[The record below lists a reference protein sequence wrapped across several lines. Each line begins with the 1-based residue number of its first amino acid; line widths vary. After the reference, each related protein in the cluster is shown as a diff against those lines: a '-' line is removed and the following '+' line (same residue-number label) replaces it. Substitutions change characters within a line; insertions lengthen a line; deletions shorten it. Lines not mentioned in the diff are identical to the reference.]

1 MRENKIVAKN
11 ATQKILIYIKGSD
24 ENLKKAI
31 LVLCLTMLLTACGS
45 NGSSNDSSSGTTTT
59 TTITASTV
67 EKSKQVIGSIA
78 EVKKSTT
85 TVTEATTPEPEK
97 PKMTDD
103 EINALACKE
112 IGYGQG
118 RNVDDK
124 NKPVGGIAF
133 QTEYGKYDAYA
144 MVDTNK
150 KEIYLSFDQGYEN
163 GYTAKILDT
172 LKEKNAKAIFFLT
185 GDYAKRNPDL
195 VKRMIDEGH
204 VLGNH
209 GAKHKSLPL
218 LSIADAETEIMSNH
232 QYVLD
237 NFGYDMKYF
246 RPPCGTYSEKS
257 LAITQR
263 CGYKSFLWSFAYADW
278 DPNNQPN
285 EEEAYKRITEA
296 AHDGEIMLLHSVSK
310 TNSDILGR
318 VIDNLQ
324 EKGYTLTTPS
334 I

>member
-1 MRENKIVAKN
+1 M
-11 ATQKILIYIKGSD
+11 
-24 ENLKKAI
+24 KKAI
-31 LVLCLTMLLTACGS
+31 LACCLVMLLTACGS

-59 TTITASTV
+59 TASAT
-67 EKSKQVIGSIA
+67 EKSKQVIGSVDA
-78 EVKKSTT
+78 VKKITTTTTTAET
-85 TVTEATTPEPEK
+85 TVTEPEV
-97 PKMTDD
+97 PKLTDD
-103 EINALACKE
+103 EINALSSKE

-118 RNVDDK
+118 RNLDDK

-144 MVDTNK
+144 MLDTE
-150 KEIYLSFDQGYEN
+150 KEIYLTFDQGYEN
-163 GYTAKILDT
+163 GYTAIILDT
-172 LKEKNAKAIFFLT
+172 LKEKNAKAVFFLT
-185 GDYAKRNPDL
+185 GDYAKRNPEL
-195 VKRMIDEGH
+195 VQRMIDEGH
-204 VLGNH
+204 ILGNH

-218 LSIADAETEIMSNH
+218 LSITDAETEIMTNH

-237 NFGYDMKYF
+237 NFGYEMKYF